1 MNIIEAIEAVKQ
13 AQQKVYHPK
22 YTLDGDIVIFSSVS
36 EDGVL
41 KGKSLTLEHITPELL
56 NGWCIYNVIDNNI
69 PKDEEYK
76 EQLDLCLA
84 KMIVDISERGIECFY
99 VYDLANVSS
108 IRCFQQLLKDKE
120 YGMKA
125 ITLLLEAKIQKKKK
139 IFFPVIFDSI
149 LHQVF
154 PWCKNKELQLHE
166 SNIINI
172 EDWLMAHYRRDDN

>member
-76 EQLDLCLA
+76 EQLELCLA

-99 VYDLANVSS
+99 VYDLANLANVSS

-139 IFFPVIFDSI
+139 NIFPCYF
-149 LHQVF
+149 
-154 PWCKNKELQLHE
+154 
-166 SNIINI
+166 
-172 EDWLMAHYRRDDN
+172 